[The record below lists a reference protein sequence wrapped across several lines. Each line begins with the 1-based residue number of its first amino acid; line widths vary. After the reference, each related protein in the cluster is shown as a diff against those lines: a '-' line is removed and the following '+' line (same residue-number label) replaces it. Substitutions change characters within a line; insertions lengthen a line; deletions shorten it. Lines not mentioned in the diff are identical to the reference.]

1 MGVKTMFQQ
10 GDQVVHRIHGAGTIT
25 AIIQPDAAPKA
36 CPYYELDLVAS
47 ETRLMVPV
55 EGAEDTL
62 RPVSSSGVVEEALRT
77 ISQLSDD
84 DETDRRS
91 SRWRRRQRR
100 MQAELG
106 TGRMLAVAG
115 VIQRLISLGRSK
127 SLSFTERRTLQ
138 RAIAF
143 LASELALAKSIPF
156 DRAEHQV
163 ERMAAV

>member
-1 MGVKTMFQQ
+1 
-10 GDQVVHRIHGAGTIT
+10 
-25 AIIQPDAAPKA
+25 
-36 CPYYELDLVAS
+36 
-47 ETRLMVPV
+47 MVPV

-62 RPVSSSGVVEEALRT
+62 RPVSSPGVVEEALKT
-77 ISQLSDD
+77 ILQLDD
-84 DETDRRS
+84 GGEAHGGG
-91 SRWRRRQRR
+91 RWQRRQRR

-115 VIQRLISLGRSK
+115 VIQRLRSLGQSK

-143 LASELALAKSIPF
+143 LASEVALAKSIPF

-163 ERMAAV
+163 ERLTVV